1 MATEAQQSRAAQNQS
16 LFREVNERIESASTK
31 LSPMFT
37 EFMCE
42 CADETCFEHISLTH
56 EEYSAVRTSGP
67 TMFIVMPG
75 HVYPDV
81 EEVVGGEADRYEIVE
96 KVELAAEVATELDPR
111 S

>member
-1 MATEAQQSRAAQNQS
+1 MATEAQQERAAHNQS

-42 CADETCFEHISLTH
+42 CADETCFEHVSLTH
-56 EEYSAVRTSGP
+56 HEYTSVREKGSAF
-67 TMFIVMPG
+67 FIVMPG
-75 HVYPDV
+75 HVIPDV
-81 EEVVGGEADRYEIVE
+81 ERVVGGEAERYEIVE
-96 KVELAAEVATELDPR
+96 KLDLAAEVAAELDAR